1 MPTTPAGEE
10 DTRSLDD
17 LGKRLDKARAR
28 GDRAAG
34 KFNKVG
40 GNPTSGLGMAMRV
53 SVELISAFGV
63 GFGIGWYLDKT
74 FETKPW
80 FMLAFMLLGAL
91 AGFLNTYRVV
101 RGYGLAAG
109 YEQPVKIIGED
120 QES

>member
-1 MPTTPAGEE
+1 VPTTPTGDE

-34 KFNKVG
+34 KVTKVG
-40 GNPTSGLGMAMRV
+40 GNPTSGMGMAMRV
-53 SVELISAFGV
+53 SVELVSAFGV

-80 FMLAFMLLGAL
+80 FMLAFMLIGAC

-101 RGYGLAAG
+101 RGYGSAAG
-109 YEQPVKIIGED
+109 YKKPVEKNGE
-120 QES
+120 E